1 MPMKAHF
8 QARSLLGK
16 ALLLFVLSLAG
27 TAVYGQEA
35 RKAIFKFTPEYPE
48 LARRMNLSG
57 TVKIQVTIA
66 PNGQVKDTK
75 VIGGHPLLVAAAT
88 SAVQKWKFAPGSAET
103 SQTVEFDFHP

>member
-8 QARSLLGK
+8 QPRGLLRK
-16 ALLLFVLSLAG
+16 AFFLFVLSLAG
-27 TAVYGQEA
+27 SAVYGQEA
-35 RKAIFKFTPEYPE
+35 RKAIVKFTPEYPD
-48 LARRMNLSG
+48 LARRMRLSG
-57 TVKIQVTIA
+57 AVKIQVTIA
-66 PNGQVKDTK
+66 PNGQVKGTK